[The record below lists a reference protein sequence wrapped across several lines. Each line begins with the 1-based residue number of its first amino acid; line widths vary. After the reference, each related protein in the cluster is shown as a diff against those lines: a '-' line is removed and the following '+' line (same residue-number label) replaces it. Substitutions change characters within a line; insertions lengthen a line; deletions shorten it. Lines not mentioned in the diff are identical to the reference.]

1 MGTPCAIGMKMADGS
16 VKAIRCNFD
25 GYTAGAGATLGF
37 WYTQQEYVEKLLEL
51 GDLSSLGETIDDCV
65 AYHRDRGEKLNPAVE
80 FNSAE
85 DFRRTGKAKMCADF
99 LYLFEDGQ
107 WSTFGLRNINEWI
120 KLNVITGQCENSK
133 G

>member
-1 MGTPCAIGMKMADGS
+1 MGTPCAIGMKQPDGS
-16 VKAIRCNFD
+16 VKAIYLHFD
-25 GYTAGAGATLGF
+25 GYVARAGAILGL
-37 WYTQQEYVEKLLEL
+37 WYTQPEQVEALLKL
-51 GDLSSLGETIDDCV
+51 GDISELKEGIDDCV